1 MVEIKILGGGCANC
15 KRLEQIARKVVD
27 TLNVQTEFIKVTNYA
42 EIAELGVMSTPG
54 LIVNG
59 KIVSSGRI
67 PAEVEIEEWIR
78 AADSIE

>member
-15 KRLEQIARKVVD
+15 KRLEQIARRVVD
-27 TLNVQTEFIKVTNYA
+27 TLNVQAEFIKVTNYA

-59 KIVSSGRI
+59 KIMSSGRI

>member
-27 TLNVQTEFIKVTNYA
+27 TLNVQAEFIKVTNYA

>member
-27 TLNVQTEFIKVTNYA
+27 NLNVQAEFIKVTNYA

-78 AADSIE
+78 EADSIE